1 MPWLTPFALGV
12 IAAGLLV
19 GLFRALEASR
29 NANLPTD
36 GLLERLESLEARET
50 AREIAFVEIKDQ
62 VYRHLK
68 RVQAL
73 KQHASEGPSTEL
85 ERQAAVSAAI
95 RSRRAS
101 RAQPMLPNLNGEG
114 S

>member
-1 MPWLTPFALGV
+1 MPWLIPFLVGV
-12 IAAGLLV
+12 TVAGLLM

-29 NANLPTD
+29 NANPSSD
-36 GLLERLESLEARET
+36 GVLERLETLEARET
-50 AREIAFVEIKDQ
+50 AREIAFTEIKDQ

-73 KQHASEGPSTEL
+73 KQHAGDAPTTES
-85 ERQAAVSAAI
+85 ERQAAVNAAI
-95 RSRRAS
+95 RARRAS
-101 RAQPMLPNLNGEG
+101 RSQPMLPNLNGD